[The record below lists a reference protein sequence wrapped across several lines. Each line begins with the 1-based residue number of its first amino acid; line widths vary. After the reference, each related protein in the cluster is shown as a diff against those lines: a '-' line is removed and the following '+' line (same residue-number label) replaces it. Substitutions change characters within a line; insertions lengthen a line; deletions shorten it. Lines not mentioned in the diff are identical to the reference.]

1 LLKTLLFIGGVVAA
15 GMILPLVLMIIS
27 VSIQN
32 ISIIRLLDG
41 ISGVLILL
49 GALLLRFSVV
59 NSGIHRPVEF

>member
-1 LLKTLLFIGGVVAA
+1 
-15 GMILPLVLMIIS
+15 LPLVLMIIS